1 MEKPRCQR
9 HASAHPIFHHN
20 VKSARTGLLFDFFCV
35 VYALGWEAE
44 RDGGEKRRRVIEKE
58 GKQKIRAGDAKKVA
72 VIDMK
77 ILSNIRVKY
86 GGNVSHLICV
96 KYIIS
101 AKRGAK
107 YSHIS
112 YSAVSTTAVF
122 MYSINHR
129 V

>member
-1 MEKPRCQR
+1 M
-9 HASAHPIFHHN
+9 
-20 VKSARTGLLFDFFCV
+20 KSARTGLLFDFFCD
-35 VYALGWEAE
+35 AHAEAE
-44 RDGGEKRRRVIEKE
+44 RDAGEKRRRIIEKE
-58 GKQKIRAGDAKKVA
+58 GEQKIRAGDAEKVA

-77 ILSNIRVKY
+77 ILSNIIVKY

-101 AKRGAK
+101 AKRAAK

-122 MYSINHR
+122 MYTINHR